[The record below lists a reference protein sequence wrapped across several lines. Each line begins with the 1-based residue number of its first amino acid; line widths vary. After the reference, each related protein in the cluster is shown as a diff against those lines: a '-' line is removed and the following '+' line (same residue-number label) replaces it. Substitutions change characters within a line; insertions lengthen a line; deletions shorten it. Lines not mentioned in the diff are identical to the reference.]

1 MNIKVAIID
10 DETPARKLI
19 RRFLEKYPNIEII
32 GEAADGLTGL
42 KLINSLKPD
51 LVFMDIKMPKI
62 SGLEMVE
69 VLSEL
74 PVIIFTTAYTEFA
87 IEAFEKNAIDYLLK
101 PFSAQRFEQALNKA
115 IESMAKNDLKK
126 TETKNSN
133 GKLQRIVIKNN
144 NSLEIITLDE
154 LYMIEAQD
162 DYVFVYTQ
170 KSRFLKLERMKFLEE
185 NLDEQTFI
193 RIHRSYIINI
203 NHVTKIELLG
213 KDSYIAILTN
223 GLKAKISKE
232 RYKKLKQILRI

>member
-1 MNIKVAIID
+1 MKIKVAIID

-32 GEAADGLTGL
+32 GEAVDGLTGL
-42 KLINSLKPD
+42 KLINTLKPD

-115 IESMAKNDLKK
+115 MESIAKNDLKK
-126 TETKNSN
+126 PETKNSN

-144 NSLEIITLDE
+144 DSLEIITLDE
-154 LYMIEAQD
+154 LYMVEAQD

-170 KSRFLKLERMKFLEE
+170 KSRYLKSERMKFLEE
-185 NLDEQTFI
+185 NLDNQTFI

-203 NHVTKIELLG
+203 NHVKKIELLG

>member
-162 DYVFVYTQ
+162 DYVFVYTK

>member
-1 MNIKVAIID
+1 MKIKVAIID

-19 RRFLEKYPNIEII
+19 RRFLGKYPNIKII

-42 KLINSLKPD
+42 KLINTLKPD

-74 PVIIFTTAYTEFA
+74 PVIIFTTAHTEFA

-101 PFSAQRFEQALNKA
+101 PFSAKRFEQALNKA
-115 IESMAKNDLKK
+115 MESIAKNDLKK

-144 NSLEIITLDE
+144 DSLEIITLDE
-154 LYMIEAQD
+154 LYMVEAQD

-170 KSRFLKLERMKFLEE
+170 KSRYLKSERMKFLEE
-185 NLDEQTFI
+185 NLDNQTFI

-203 NHVTKIELLG
+203 NHVKKIELLG